1 MNSNSRYDL
10 GLTRITF
17 AGYTHEQLM
26 QIISLRLSNVPG
38 HVVQSDAVQFAA
50 RKVAAVSGDAR
61 RALDICRRAV
71 EIAEIEASSARSADV
86 FPEDEAAPDTPTK
99 SRTKKPDASTTIKQ
113 KLPER
118 AGVVSIATIKA
129 AINEATSS
137 PLAQH
142 LRCLSSA
149 AKLFLGALLAKLRRT
164 GIGEAVIGDVLDEAK
179 RLAVTLGKGSTTAFL
194 SKAGEP
200 RANALGKPSSSI
212 TKDILNVT
220 RVLGMSAALASLVEA
235 GIVGV
240 EGRRGERIGRIRL
253 GVGEEEVRTALRD
266 DEDCK
271 GLGFGI

>member
-1 MNSNSRYDL
+1 
-10 GLTRITF
+10 
-17 AGYTHEQLM
+17 M
-26 QIISLRLSNVPG
+26 QIISSRLSNVPG
-38 HVVQSDAVQFAA
+38 SVVQPDAVQFAA

-71 EIAEIEASSARSADV
+71 EIAEIEATSAKAVDV
-86 FPEDEAAPDTPTK
+86 FSEDEAAPDTPTK
-99 SRTKKPDASTTIKQ
+99 PRTQKPDASAAMKQ
-113 KLPER
+113 RLPER

-149 AKLFLGALLAKLRRT
+149 AKLFLGALLARLRRT
-164 GIGEAVIGDVLDEAK
+164 GIGEAIIGDVLDEAK
-179 RLAVTLGKGSTTAFL
+179 RLAVTLGNSGTSSL
-194 SKAGEP
+194 LPKAGNDEI
-200 RANALGKPSSSI
+200 NISGKPSSNT
-212 TKDILNVT
+212 TKDILNIT
-220 RVLGMSAALASLVEA
+220 RVLGMSAALASLVES

-266 DEDCK
+266 DVDCR
-271 GLGFGI
+271 GFGFGL

>member
-1 MNSNSRYDL
+1 M
-10 GLTRITF
+10 
-17 AGYTHEQLM
+17 
-26 QIISLRLSNVPG
+26 
-38 HVVQSDAVQFAA
+38 QSDAVQFAA

-71 EIAEIEASSARSADV
+71 EIAEIEATSARSADV
-86 FPEDEAAPDTPTK
+86 FPDDEAAPDTPTK
-99 SRTKKPDASTTIKQ
+99 SRTRNPDASVTMKQ

-142 LRCLSSA
+142 LRCLPSA
-149 AKLFLGALLAKLRRT
+149 AKLFLGALLARLRRT
-164 GIGEAVIGDVLDEAK
+164 GIREAIIGDVLDEAK
-179 RLAVTLGKGSTTAFL
+179 RLAVTLGNGNTTIL
-194 SKAGEP
+194 LPKAGEDKV
-200 RANALGKPSSSI
+200 NALGKTSGNI

-220 RVLGMSAALASLVEA
+220 RVLGMGAALASLVEA
-235 GIVGV
+235 GVVGV

-253 GVGEEEVRTALRD
+253 GVDEEEVRTALRD

-271 GLGFGI
+271 GLGFGH